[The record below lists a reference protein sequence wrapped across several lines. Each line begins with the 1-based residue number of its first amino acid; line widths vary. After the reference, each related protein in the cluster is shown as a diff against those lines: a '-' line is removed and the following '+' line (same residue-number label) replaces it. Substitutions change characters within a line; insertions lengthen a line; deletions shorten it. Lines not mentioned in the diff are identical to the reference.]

1 MIISN
6 CLSAV
11 AAQVAD
17 PDTILTDQTETYEL
31 RLTYAIFRGYL
42 FSIKIYS
49 SNILANGKNKR
60 CNGKINLFE
69 KYC

>member
-6 CLSAV
+6 FLSAV

-31 RLTYAIFRGYL
+31 RLTYAIFRGVFIFNQNL
-42 FSIKIYS
+42 FLLIYS
-49 SNILANGKNKR
+49 SNILANGKN
-60 CNGKINLFE
+60 
-69 KYC
+69 